1 MKVPADLSIRKPM
14 KRNRVLK
21 SLAELSSELLLA
33 EVAGPEHTKPGQTE
47 VATQETRQ
55 TPQPIS
61 VSTDS
66 DAHGYQ
72 RWGINE

>member
-1 MKVPADLSIRKPM
+1 MKVLASLSIRKPM
-14 KRNRVLK
+14 KRNKVLK
-21 SLAELSSELLLA
+21 SLAELSSELLRA
-33 EVAGPEHTKPGQTE
+33 EAARPEQTKPGQSE

-61 VSTDS
+61 FSTDS
-66 DAHGYQ
+66 DARGCQ